1 MKRMKF
7 LVGAIVLGLLLAV
20 SVGVSM
26 TAQAQSQAQ
35 AWINAPAP
43 QGNAPGN
50 TIDDAG
56 FSTLV
61 VENAGMVNYQGRLLQ
76 GGLPYSGNIDLTF
89 RLYRDEI
96 GGLSWYTETQTVSV
110 NNGLFS
116 VMLGAV
122 EPLDGYAERFGYQN
136 WLGIQPAGA
145 AAELTPRQ
153 MLSTAASAF
162 TLIPGASIYDYNS
175 GGPEDHYWHSFWVS
189 SSNHPA
195 AYFSSG
201 SSYAI
206 SANVYSDTEAIASYS
221 SLGSGVYATAGEADG
236 SLTIA
241 GVVGNTDSAA
251 GAAIIGRKVGGMGLG
266 VYGSN
271 EGTTGSGVSGNS
283 ANYIGLW
290 GYTGSADN
298 NYGLYTPDNIYSLNY
313 HLLGAIMQVM
323 QNSGSQPLQAGD
335 VVAFSGI
342 ADPLTE
348 GGSPVVQV
356 TRIDQANST
365 AVAGVVYS
373 GYNLE
378 AMLTADPNGQGLADP
393 NATILLDGPVPQGG
407 YLLVVIQG
415 PALVNAEAITG
426 AIQPGDLLSS
436 SSTAGYAARATE
448 VNLNGI
454 SIAAPGTIFA
464 KALEA
469 LEEGQALLYVF
480 VTLQ

>member
-1 MKRMKF
+1 
-7 LVGAIVLGLLLAV
+7 
-20 SVGVSM
+20 
-26 TAQAQSQAQ
+26 
-35 AWINAPAP
+35 
-43 QGNAPGN
+43 
-50 TIDDAG
+50 
-56 FSTLV
+56 
-61 VENAGMVNYQGRLLQ
+61 
-76 GGLPYSGNIDLTF
+76 
-89 RLYRDEI
+89 
-96 GGLSWYTETQTVSV
+96 
-110 NNGLFS
+110 
-116 VMLGAV
+116 
-122 EPLDGYAERFGYQN
+122 
-136 WLGIQPAGA
+136 
-145 AAELTPRQ
+145 
-153 MLSTAASAF
+153 
-162 TLIPGASIYDYNS
+162 
-175 GGPEDHYWHSFWVS
+175 
-189 SSNHPA
+189 
-195 AYFSSG
+195 
-201 SSYAI
+201 
-206 SANVYSDTEAIASYS
+206 
-221 SLGSGVYATAGEADG
+221 
-236 SLTIA
+236 
-241 GVVGNTDSAA
+241 
-251 GAAIIGRKVGGMGLG
+251 
-266 VYGSN
+266 
-271 EGTTGSGVSGNS
+271 
-283 ANYIGLW
+283 
-290 GYTGSADN
+290 
-298 NYGLYTPDNIYSLNY
+298 
-313 HLLGAIMQVM
+313 MQVM